1 MGSRFRF
8 VGVLAFVLVA
18 AFLSSCVTSPTSGQS
33 AAHKPLQPEY
43 TFWPQD
49 VSDLKPDPGV
59 KYGMLPNG
67 MHYAIMRNVQPAGAV
82 SLKLRF
88 ASGALQETE
97 QQRGMAHFLE
107 HMAFNGS
114 KNVPEGEFVKLLQRK
129 GLAFGAHTNAYTS
142 TDETV
147 YMLEL
152 PKNTADL
159 IDTGLMLFRE
169 VGGNLLLDQKA
180 IDREKG
186 VVLSEQRSK
195 NTPEYRAFEAR
206 WKVWYEGQLQASRLP
221 IGTKESI
228 ESASREQ
235 VAEYYYRNYR
245 PERALLVVAG
255 DVDTASIEKL
265 IAAKFGDWKG
275 VGPDVPDPDLGLPT
289 KRALT
294 VKSLVEPNL
303 PEQVSMTWFQPSGL
317 EADTLAARISHSR
330 WWMATAI
337 LNRRLGR
344 LARGENPA
352 FVSASI
358 GYSETRGVSN
368 AFDLSVDC
376 KPGTWK
382 RAMTAIE
389 QELRRAAEHGFT
401 QAEIARELK
410 EWKASLEDDAG
421 SASTRQTSALA
432 SGIVSQFSSRDVFTH
447 PADDLAV
454 FEKYA
459 PTLNPQSVQAG
470 LREIMVGSGPVIF
483 VSSGQAIEGGDAAIA
498 AAYEQSRKTPVEAA
512 ADVVAKEFPYT
523 TFGTPGTVTSKS
535 TVDDLGINLYQFAN
549 GVRVN
554 FKRTDFEKDTVNVTV
569 RFGGGFL
576 SLPRDKPGV
585 NWLLPFSFT
594 EGGLKK
600 LTTEE
605 MEQALAGKIVS
616 ADLSMDEDAFEF
628 GGRTNQR
635 DFLLQMQLLAAFAS
649 DPAYRSLG
657 LERLLAS
664 AESDLKQFSSSPGR
678 VLSRETAALLRSGD
692 KRWAFPTLQQLQA
705 IKMKDIEATIGP
717 SLAGAPIEISIVGDI
732 GEQDVEKAVA
742 RTFGAFAKR
751 STTFA
756 APAGSRDIRFPA
768 SGKHLQ
774 FTHEGAPDQAAA
786 YVSWAGP
793 DFYSNTKRAR
803 TISLMREILKVRL
816 TDEFREAQGA
826 TYSPSAGSTYSTV
839 FKDFGYISASA
850 ETKPELVEGFYKT
863 LDKVVTELQSGSF
876 ADDVVE
882 RARTPVIKSI
892 EKARLANGY
901 WQGAISDIQTEPRGL
916 DALRSQLSDLQFVTR
931 ADLVAVAKQYLSS
944 ARRIEI
950 RILPKKPQALLLPLP
965 RSPAWGARTEIQPRR
980 ASLFR
985 RAA

>member
-1 MGSRFRF
+1 MGSRYR
-8 VGVLAFVLVA
+8 VLAVIACVVLT
-18 AFLSSCVTSPTSGQS
+18 AFLSSCVTSPQSGQ
-33 AAHKPLQPEY
+33 AAPHKPLQPEY

-59 KYGMLPNG
+59 KYGVLSNG
-67 MHYAIMRNVQPAGAV
+67 LHYAIMRNVQPAGAV
-82 SLKLRF
+82 SLKLRI
-88 ASGALQETE
+88 ASGSFQETD

-152 PKNTADL
+152 PKNSPDL

-169 VGGNLLLDQKA
+169 VGGNLLLEQKS

-206 WKVWYEGQLQASRLP
+206 WNVWYEGQLQASRMP
-221 IGTKESI
+221 IGTRESI
-228 ESASREQ
+228 ASASREQ

-255 DVDTASIEKL
+255 DVDTATIEKL
-265 IAAKFGDWKG
+265 VADKFSDWKG
-275 VGPDVPDPDLGLPT
+275 VGQDVPDPDLGTPK
-289 KRALT
+289 KRELT
-294 VKSLVEPNL
+294 VQSRVEPNL
-303 PEQVSMTWFQPSGL
+303 PEEISVTWFQPSGL

-337 LNRRLGR
+337 LSRRLDR
-344 LARGENPA
+344 LARSQNPA
-352 FVSASI
+352 FVSAAV
-358 GYSETRGVSN
+358 GYSENRGVSN
-368 AFDLSVDC
+368 SFSVSIDC
-376 KPGTWK
+376 KSGTWK
-382 RAMTAIE
+382 RAMAAVE

-410 EWKASLEDDAG
+410 EWKASLEDEAG
-421 SASTRQTSALA
+421 SASTRPTSALA
-432 SGIVSQFSSRDVFTH
+432 NGLVSQFSSRDVFTH
-447 PADDLAV
+447 PTDDLAI
-454 FEKYA
+454 FQNYA
-459 PTLNPQSVQAG
+459 PTLTPKSVQDG

-483 VSSGQAIEGGDAAIA
+483 VSSGQAIQGGDKAIA
-498 AAYEQSRKTPVEAA
+498 SAYEESRQTPVTAA
-512 ADVVAKEFPYT
+512 ADIAAKDFPYT
-523 TFGTPGTVTSKS
+523 NFGPAGVVSSHSKIEDFGVS
-535 TVDDLGINLYQFAN
+535 LYQFAN

-554 FKRTDFEKDTVNVTV
+554 FKQTNFEKDTVNIAV

-576 SLPRDKPGV
+576 SLPPDKPGMY
-585 NWLLPFSFT
+585 WLLPFSFT

-605 MEQALAGKIVS
+605 LEAALAGRIIS
-616 ADLSMDEDAFEF
+616 TELSLDDDAFEF

-635 DFLLQMQLLAAFAS
+635 DFLLQLQLLAAYAT

-657 LERLLAS
+657 LERQQTS
-664 AESDLKQFSSSPGR
+664 AESDIKQFSSSPGR
-678 VLSRETAALLRSGD
+678 VLSRETSALLRSGD
-692 KRWAFPTLQQLQA
+692 KRWLFPTLQQLQS
-705 IKMKDIEATIGP
+705 INMKDVETAIGP
-717 SLAGAPIEISIVGDI
+717 ALAGAPIEISIVGDI
-732 GEQDVEKAVA
+732 SEQEVEKAVA
-742 RTFGAFAKR
+742 QTFGAFAKR
-751 STTFA
+751 STTLTERPGARAVHF
-756 APAGSRDIRFPA
+756 PGAGR
-768 SGKHLQ
+768 HLQ
-774 FTHEGAPDQAAA
+774 FTHEGAADQAVAYAA
-786 YVSWAGP
+786 WSAP
-793 DFYSNTKRAR
+793 DFYSSPRRAR
-803 TISLMREILKVRL
+803 TLSLLREMLKVRL

-826 TYSPSAGSTYSTV
+826 TYSPSASSTYSTT
-839 FKDFGYISASA
+839 FKGFGYVAASA

-863 LDKVVTELQSGSF
+863 LDRVIAELQSGSF
-876 ADDVVE
+876 SDDVVE

-901 WQGAISDIQTEPRGL
+901 WEGAISDIQTEPRGL
-916 DALRSQLSDLQFVTR
+916 DALRSQLSDLPGITR
-931 ADLVAVAKQYLSS
+931 ADLVQAARQYLGS
-944 ARRIEI
+944 AHRIEV
-950 RILPKKPQALLLPLP
+950 RVLPKKPQVMFLPTDHSL
-965 RSPAWGARTEIQPRR
+965 ARRLQKLVQPQRVS
-980 ASLFR
+980 AHK